1 MKIASSILAAMMAFM
16 LMSVS
21 CTDETPDFVV
31 PGPGTGQ
38 TNNGGNSNNNDNGN
52 GGGQQ
57 EQTPASL
64 CKPEFL
70 GQTPMIIA
78 YYTENSS
85 TVPDPACL
93 THINYAHGRF
103 VDKETGDGGIR
114 IEQPEK
120 GSGAKV
126 CVSINK

>member
-38 TNNGGNSNNNDNGN
+38 TNNGGNSNNNNNGN

-64 CKPEFL
+64 CRAIYGKE
-70 GQTPMIIA
+70 
-78 YYTENSS
+78 S
-85 TVPDPACL
+85 TM
-93 THINYAHGRF
+93 
-103 VDKETGDGGIR
+103 E
-114 IEQPEK
+114 
-120 GSGAKV
+120 
-126 CVSINK
+126 